1 MTTETE
7 RTQETEAGAS
17 QGDAVL
23 LTDGAVAQ
31 IKRLQE
37 SDLTAAGHPVRVRVA
52 GGGCSGMSYKL
63 DFDREGEKPGDR
75 IFGRDGV
82 KLVVDAKSIL
92 FLKGMTLD
100 YSGGLNGKGFEFHNP
115 NAKRTCG
122 CGASF
127 AV

>member
-1 MTTETE
+1 MTTETQM
-7 RTQETEAGAS
+7 TETSGAAPA
-17 QGDAVL
+17 GDAIT

-31 IKRLQE
+31 IRKLQE
-37 SDLTAAGHPVRVRVA
+37 SDPTVGSAPVRVRVA

-63 DFDREGEKPGDR
+63 DFDREGEKPGDKA
-75 IFGRDGV
+75 FGREGV
-82 KLVVDAKSIL
+82 KLVVDSKSYL